1 MYFISP
7 QGFYKATYGKSIDV
21 DGAYGA
27 QCWDLFAFFC
37 QKEKLAVNTYCNL
50 TGYAGDLYK
59 ERYSK
64 GYEHYFEFFYPKHAK
79 RGDWIFWDQHVAMV
93 WDVDLDH
100 DRVNCL
106 GQNQGGIKRVTFKE
120 YNLSSA
126 LGCMRYIPWIAKE
139 KSNMYGW
146 IKNNDHWFY
155 FRDGD
160 YLTGWHKLT
169 WSKGQDWFY
178 FDKNGVMAQSDWRTI
193 KYKGKDER
201 FYFDENGAM
210 VTRGRQIGGQWYYFD
225 SDGVMRTGEYILT
238 AEFDSSGKMVSLK

>member
-7 QGFYKATYGKSIDV
+7 QGFYKSTYGKSIDV

-106 GQNQGGIKRVTFKE
+106 GQNQGGVKRVTFKE
-120 YNLSSA
+120 YKLSTA
-126 LGCMRYIPWIAKE
+126 LGCMRYIPWIEKE
-139 KSNMYGW
+139 KKVDGW
-146 IKNNDHWFY
+146 LKVNDHWFY
-155 FRDGD
+155 FRDGE

-178 FDKNGVMAQSDWRTI
+178 FEKDGVMVTGWKTI
-193 KYKGKDER
+193 RYKGKDER
-201 FYFDENGAM
+201 FYFNKDGAM
-210 VTRGRQIGGQWYYFD
+210 VTGLQDLDGFYYFD
-225 SDGVMRTGEYILT
+225 KDGVMQKGDVTLRFGDDGRL
-238 AEFDSSGKMVSLK
+238 A